1 MKTKMHNGSRLL
13 SLLLAVVL
21 VFTLTVPA
29 LAAEKPQDMN
39 LRIAVMSDLHYL
51 SPDMIADTED
61 FEHAFNSDR
70 KLLKE
75 SSSVLHEMLERVRA
89 DKPDILLVSGD
100 LTKDGEQECHAA
112 LAKQLQQLQQDVPGL
127 KIYVIN
133 GNHDIRNYNAKN
145 FNTAD
150 GKAVPATRTHP
161 EDFKRI
167 YDFVYSDPTVIAT
180 FTPAAGNEAGSLSYV
195 ARPVEGLT
203 VIAMDT
209 CRYSSDNTSNG
220 DDEHETSGAI
230 SADLEKWVIEQ
241 TAAAKARG
249 DLVIG
254 LEHHGLVPHFDVEP
268 TILPMYLVNGYER
281 IAQEYADAGMSAVF
295 TGHMHAVD
303 IAAMTTKAGNTFYD
317 IETGSALTY
326 PCPIR
331 FVDLR
336 RSTVGGETNTY
347 MSVSTKTHIGPINY
361 TDPATGVAYV
371 IDDLTE
377 YAREFG
383 FSTAMLKTVAGD
395 FVKSFF
401 GKYLPNDTWPVTKII
416 ENIDKIIE
424 DVASIPVAEGN
435 NLLDFA
441 NWIYRCNL
449 AGEDDG
455 NYPAWVQSGIDQLK
469 SGALLDQVLDIVAK
483 DAFGRGSVLFTKFQG
498 LFTKYLKSQL
508 NDLLVKIVVSMSVDN
523 NCPDDNDKTILLE
536 GSNAQVRLLPVT
548 GSSAATTQAYV
559 QGDTATVFLTS
570 RQLRAATGAQSGV
583 AVTVDATDPAVGTV
597 VLAGRSI
604 ANACDAGAAALQ
616 VKFRSGT
623 VTLDA
628 RALAALDLHKDV
640 AVSLASGA
648 SLNAAQQ
655 RALGSQAAAATLA
668 NASVLVDGAAASC
681 PAGSVRAAVAV
692 NAANDLTAWSLADD
706 GSISAVGGV
715 YDAGQQTYAFDV
727 VNGVTAIARF
737 PFTDV
742 VAGTW
747 YYGAAAYA
755 YNNGLFAGMTPTTFA
770 PNATMTRAMLV
781 SVLWRL
787 AGAPAPKAPNT
798 FVDVPDGAWYTDAVT
813 WAAENGVVSGIGGSR
828 FDPSGFVTREQT
840 AEILYNYAHSK
851 GYDVSA
857 RADLTAFPDAA
868 SVSGWAEEALS
879 WANAAGLINGTVR
892 DGQTI
897 LDPQGRRKKS
907 RTQPA
912 TAIIGSGRTYKGF
925 LIKSAAPAWAV
936 SAQTTRRQYRS

>member
-75 SSSVLHEMLERVRA
+75 SSSVLREMLERVRA

-150 GKAVPATRTHP
+150 GKAVPATRTEP

-180 FTPAAGNEAGSLSYV
+180 FTPAEGNKAGGLSYV

-254 LEHHGLVPHFDVEP
+254 LEHHGLVPHFDVQP

-281 IAQEYADAGMSAVF
+281 IAQEYADAGMSVVF

-303 IAAMTTKAGNTFYD
+303 IAAMTTAAGNTFYD

-326 PCPIR
+326 PCPVR

-347 MSVSTKTHIGPINY
+347 MSVSTKTHIGPIHY

-383 FSTAMLKTVAGD
+383 FTTAMLKTVAGD

-401 GKYLPNDTWPVTKII
+401 GKYLPNDTWPVTKIVA
-416 ENIDKIIE
+416 NIDQIID
-424 DVASIPVAEGN
+424 DVAAVPIAEGN

-583 AVTVDATDPAVGTV
+583 AVTVDATDPTVGTV

-692 NAANDLTAWSLADD
+692 NAADDLTAWSLADD
-706 GSISAVGGV
+706 GSISAVGGA

-787 AGAPAPKAPNT
+787 AGEPAPKAPNT

-897 LDPQGRRKKS
+897 LDPQGSAS
-907 RTQPA
+907 R
-912 TAIIGSGRTYKGF
+912 
-925 LIKSAAPAWAV
+925 
-936 SAQTTRRQYRS
+936 AQVAMILMNYVEHVVNA

>member
-150 GKAVPATRTHP
+150 GKAVPATRTEP

-167 YDFVYSDPTVIAT
+167 YDFVYSDPTVLAT
-180 FTPAAGNEAGSLSYV
+180 FTPAEGNKAGGLSYV

-254 LEHHGLVPHFDVEP
+254 LEHHGLVPHFDVQP

-281 IAQEYADAGMSAVF
+281 IAQEYADAGMSVVF

-303 IAAMTTKAGNTFYD
+303 IAAMTTPAGNTFYD

-326 PCPIR
+326 PCPVR

-347 MSVSTKTHIGPINY
+347 MSVSTKTHIGPIHY

-383 FSTAMLKTVAGD
+383 FTTDMLKTVAGD
-395 FVKSFF
+395 FIKSFF

-416 ENIDKIIE
+416 ANIDQIID
-424 DVASIPVAEGN
+424 DVAAVPIAEGN

-640 AVSLASGA
+640 AVSLAGGA

-655 RALGSQAAAATLA
+655 RALGTQAAAATLA
-668 NASVLVDGAAASC
+668 RASVTVDGAAASC

-692 NAANDLTAWSLADD
+692 NAVDDLTAWSLADD
-706 GSISAVGGV
+706 GSISAVGGA

-857 RADLTAFPDAA
+857 RADLTAFPDAG

-897 LDPQGRRKKS
+897 LDPQGSAS
-907 RTQPA
+907 R
-912 TAIIGSGRTYKGF
+912 
-925 LIKSAAPAWAV
+925 
-936 SAQTTRRQYRS
+936 AQVAMILMNYVEHVVNA

>member
-150 GKAVPATRTHP
+150 GKAVPATRTEP

-167 YDFVYSDPTVIAT
+167 YDFVYSDPTVLAT
-180 FTPAAGNEAGSLSYV
+180 FTPAEGNKAGGLSYV

-241 TAAAKARG
+241 TTAAKARG

-254 LEHHGLVPHFDVEP
+254 LEHHGLVPHFDVQP

-281 IAQEYADAGMSAVF
+281 IAQEYADAGMSVVF

-326 PCPIR
+326 PCPVR

-347 MSVSTKTHIGPINY
+347 MSVSTKTHIGPIHY

-383 FSTAMLKTVAGD
+383 FTTAMLKTVAGD
-395 FVKSFF
+395 FIKSFF
-401 GKYLPNDTWPVTKII
+401 GKYLPNDTWPVTKIVA
-416 ENIDKIIE
+416 NIDQIID
-424 DVASIPVAEGN
+424 DVAAIPIAEGN

-692 NAANDLTAWSLADD
+692 NAADDLTAWSLADD
-706 GSISAVGGV
+706 GSISAVGGA

-857 RADLTAFPDAA
+857 RADLTAFPDAG

-897 LDPQGRRKKS
+897 LDPQGSAS
-907 RTQPA
+907 R
-912 TAIIGSGRTYKGF
+912 
-925 LIKSAAPAWAV
+925 
-936 SAQTTRRQYRS
+936 AQVAMILMNYVEHVVNA

>member
-75 SSSVLHEMLERVRA
+75 SSSVLREMLERVRA

-150 GKAVPATRTHP
+150 GKAVPATRTEP

-167 YDFVYSDPTVIAT
+167 YDFVYSDPTVLAT
-180 FTPAAGNEAGSLSYV
+180 FTPAEGNKAGGLSYV

-254 LEHHGLVPHFDVEP
+254 LEHHGLVPHFDVQP

-281 IAQEYADAGMSAVF
+281 IAQEYADAGMSVVF

-303 IAAMTTKAGNTFYD
+303 IAAMTTAAGNTFYD

-326 PCPIR
+326 PCPVR

-347 MSVSTKTHIGPINY
+347 MSVSTKTHIGPIHY

-383 FSTAMLKTVAGD
+383 FTTDMLKTVAGD

-416 ENIDKIIE
+416 ANIDQIID
-424 DVASIPVAEGN
+424 DVAAVPIAEGN

-604 ANACDAGAAALQ
+604 ANARDAGAAALQ

-655 RALGSQAAAATLA
+655 RALGSQAATATLA

-692 NAANDLTAWSLADD
+692 NAADDLTAWSLADD
-706 GSISAVGGV
+706 GSISAVGGA

-787 AGAPAPKAPNT
+787 AGEPAPKAPNT

-857 RADLTAFPDAA
+857 RADLTAFPDAG

-897 LDPQGRRKKS
+897 LDPQGSAS
-907 RTQPA
+907 R
-912 TAIIGSGRTYKGF
+912 
-925 LIKSAAPAWAV
+925 
-936 SAQTTRRQYRS
+936 AQVAMILMNYVEHVVNA

>member
-112 LAKQLQQLQQDVPGL
+112 LAKQLQQLQQDIPGL

-145 FNTAD
+145 FNTPD

-383 FSTAMLKTVAGD
+383 FTTAMLKTVAGD

-401 GKYLPNDTWPVTKII
+401 GKYLPNDTWPVTKIVA
-416 ENIDKIIE
+416 NIDQII
-424 DVASIPVAEGN
+424 DDMAAVPIAEGN

-469 SGALLDQVLDIVAK
+469 SGALLDQVLNIVAK

-548 GSSAATTQAYV
+548 GSSVATTQAYV

-655 RALGSQAAAATLA
+655 RALGSQAATATLA

-692 NAANDLTAWSLADD
+692 NAADDLTAWSLADD
-706 GSISAVGGV
+706 GSISAVGGA

-787 AGAPAPKAPNT
+787 AGEPAPKAPNT

-857 RADLTAFPDAA
+857 RADLTAFPDAG

-897 LDPQGRRKKS
+897 LDPQGSAS
-907 RTQPA
+907 R
-912 TAIIGSGRTYKGF
+912 
-925 LIKSAAPAWAV
+925 
-936 SAQTTRRQYRS
+936 AQVAMILMNYVEHVVNA

>member
-1 MKTKMHNGSRLL
+1 MNHSKRIGSRLL
-13 SLLLAVVL
+13 SLLLAVALVL
-21 VFTLTVPA
+21 ALSVPA
-29 LAAEKPQDMN
+29 FAAQDSHSGADTGT
-39 LRIAVMSDLHYL
+39 LKIAVMSDDHYL
-51 SPDMIADTED
+51 SPSMIRDTADYTT
-61 FEHAFNSDR
+61 ALNSDR
-70 KLLKE
+70 KMFAE
-75 SSSVLHEMLERVRA
+75 SDAILRTMLDAVRQ
-89 DKPDILLVSGD
+89 DKPDVLLISGD
-100 LTKDGEQECHAA
+100 LTKDGEQECHKA
-112 LAKQLQQLQQDVPGL
+112 LAKALQQLQRDVPGL
-127 KIYVIN
+127 KVYVIN
-133 GNHDIRNYNAKN
+133 GNHDIRNADALN

-150 GKAVPATRTHP
+150 GKAVPATRTDP

-167 YDFVYSDPTVIAT
+167 YDFIYSDPTVIAT
-180 FTPAAGNEAGSLSYV
+180 YTPPAGKEAGGLSYV
-195 ARPVEGLT
+195 ARPADGYTLV
-203 VIAMDT
+203 VIDT
-209 CRYSSDNTSNG
+209 GRYSSDNTSTGKN
-220 DDEHETSGAI
+220 EHETSGAI
-230 SADLEKWVIEQ
+230 SADLEQWVIEQ

-249 DLVIG
+249 DVVLG
-254 LEHHGLVPHFDVEP
+254 MQHHGLVAHFDVQP
-268 TILPMYLVNGYER
+268 TILPMYLVNDYER
-281 IAQEYADAGMSAVF
+281 LSQEYADAGMSVMF
-295 TGHMHAVD
+295 TGHSHAVD
-303 IAAMTTKAGNTFYD
+303 IASATTVAGNTIYD
-317 IETGSALTY
+317 IETGSGLTY
-326 PCPIR
+326 PSPLR
-331 FVDLR
+331 FVELR
-336 RSTVGGETNTY
+336 RSADATV
-347 MSVSTKTHIGPINY
+347 VSTGVRTHFGPIHY
-361 TDPATGVAYV
+361 TDPLTGTAKT

-377 YAREFG
+377 YGRAHG
-383 FSTAMLKTVAGD
+383 FTTDMLKTVAGS

-401 GKYLPNDTWPVTKII
+401 GKFLPNDTWPVTKII
-416 ENIDKIIE
+416 ANIDQIID
-424 DVASIPVAEGN
+424 DVAAVPIAEGN

-441 NWIYRCNL
+441 NWIYQCNL

-455 NYPAWVQSGIDQLK
+455 NYPAWVQSGVDQLK
-469 SGALLDQVLDIVAK
+469 SGALLDQVLDIVAR
-483 DAFGRGSVLFTKFQG
+483 DTFGCGSVLFTKFQG
-498 LFTKYLKSQL
+498 LFTRYLKSQL

-523 NCPDDNDKTILLE
+523 NCADDNDMTFLIANS
-536 GSNAQVRLLPVT
+536 GDAQIRLLPVS

-559 QGDTATVFLTS
+559 QGSTATVFLTS
-570 RQLRAATGAQSGV
+570 RQLRAATDAQFD
-583 AVTVDATDPAVGTV
+583 ATVTINATDPAADTV
-597 VLAGRSI
+597 ILSGRSI
-604 ANACDAGAAALQ
+604 INARNAGVAALQ

-640 AVSLASGA
+640 AVSLTGA

-655 RALGSQAAAATLA
+655 RALGTQAGSAVLA

-692 NAANDLTAWSLADD
+692 NAADDLTAWSLADD
-706 GSISAVGGV
+706 GSISAVGGA

-787 AGAPAPKAPNT
+787 AGEPAPKAPNT

-857 RADLTAFPDAA
+857 RADLTAFPDAG
-868 SVSGWAEEALS
+868 SVSGWAENALS

-897 LDPQGRRKKS
+897 LDPQGSAS
-907 RTQPA
+907 R
-912 TAIIGSGRTYKGF
+912 
-925 LIKSAAPAWAV
+925 
-936 SAQTTRRQYRS
+936 AQVAMILMNYVEHVVNA

>member
-75 SSSVLHEMLERVRA
+75 SSSVLREMLERVRA

-150 GKAVPATRTHP
+150 GKAVLATRTEP
-161 EDFKRI
+161 EDFKQI

-180 FTPAAGNEAGSLSYV
+180 FTPAEGNKAGGLSYV

-203 VIAMDT
+203 IIAMDT

-254 LEHHGLVPHFDVEP
+254 LEHHGLVPHFDVQP

-347 MSVSTKTHIGPINY
+347 MSVSTKTHIGPIHY

-383 FSTAMLKTVAGD
+383 FTTAMLKTVAGD

-401 GKYLPNDTWPVTKII
+401 GKYLPNDTWPVTKIVA
-416 ENIDKIIE
+416 NIDQIID
-424 DVASIPVAEGN
+424 DVAAVPIAEGN

-469 SGALLDQVLDIVAK
+469 SGALLDQVLNIVAK

-523 NCPDDNDKTILLE
+523 NCADDNDMTFLIANS
-536 GSNAQVRLLPVT
+536 GDAQIRLLPVS

-559 QGDTATVFLTS
+559 QGSTATVFLTS
-570 RQLRAATGAQSGV
+570 RQLRAATDAQFD
-583 AVTVDATDPAVGTV
+583 ATVTINATDPAADTV
-597 VLAGRSI
+597 ILSGRSI
-604 ANACDAGAAALQ
+604 INARNAGVAALQ

-640 AVSLASGA
+640 AVSLTGA

-655 RALGSQAAAATLA
+655 RALGTQAGSAVLA

-692 NAANDLTAWSLADD
+692 NAADDLTAWSLADD
-706 GSISAVGGV
+706 GSISAVGGA

-787 AGAPAPKAPNT
+787 AGEPAPKAPNT

-857 RADLTAFPDAA
+857 RADLTVFPDAG
-868 SVSGWAEEALS
+868 SVSGWAEKALS

-897 LDPQGRRKKS
+897 LDPQGSAS
-907 RTQPA
+907 R
-912 TAIIGSGRTYKGF
+912 
-925 LIKSAAPAWAV
+925 
-936 SAQTTRRQYRS
+936 AQVAMILMNYVEHVVNA

>member
-61 FEHAFNSDR
+61 FEHALNSDR

-112 LAKQLQQLQQDVPGL
+112 LAKQLQQLQQDIPGL

-150 GKAVPATRTHP
+150 GKAVPATRTEP

-167 YDFVYSDPTVIAT
+167 YDFVYSDPTVLAT
-180 FTPAAGNEAGSLSYV
+180 FTPAEGNKAGGLSYV

-254 LEHHGLVPHFDVEP
+254 LEHHGLVPHFDVQP

-281 IAQEYADAGMSAVF
+281 IAQEYADAGMSVVF

-303 IAAMTTKAGNTFYD
+303 IAAMTTAAGNTFYD

-326 PCPIR
+326 PCPVR

-347 MSVSTKTHIGPINY
+347 MSVSTKTHIGPIHY

-383 FSTAMLKTVAGD
+383 FTTDMLKTVAGD
-395 FVKSFF
+395 FIKSFF

-416 ENIDKIIE
+416 ANIDQIID
-424 DVASIPVAEGN
+424 DVAAVPIAEGN

-455 NYPAWVQSGIDQLK
+455 NYPAWVQSGVDQLK

-548 GSSAATTQAYV
+548 GSGTASTQAYV

-655 RALGSQAAAATLA
+655 RALGSQTATATLA
-668 NASVLVDGAAASC
+668 NASILVDGAAASC

-692 NAANDLTAWSLADD
+692 NAADDLTAWSLADD
-706 GSISAVGGV
+706 GSISAVGGA

-787 AGAPAPKAPNT
+787 AGEPAPKAPNT

-857 RADLTAFPDAA
+857 RADLTAFPDAG

-897 LDPQGRRKKS
+897 LDPQGSAS
-907 RTQPA
+907 R
-912 TAIIGSGRTYKGF
+912 
-925 LIKSAAPAWAV
+925 
-936 SAQTTRRQYRS
+936 AQVAMILMNYVEHVVNA

>member
-21 VFTLTVPA
+21 VLTLTVPA

-167 YDFVYSDPTVIAT
+167 YDFVYSDPTVLAT

-281 IAQEYADAGMSAVF
+281 IAQEYADAGMSVVF

-326 PCPIR
+326 PCPVR

-336 RSTVGGETNTY
+336 RTTVGGETNTY
-347 MSVSTKTHIGPINY
+347 MSVSTKTHIGPIHY

-383 FSTAMLKTVAGD
+383 FTTAMLKTVAGD
-395 FVKSFF
+395 FIKSFF
-401 GKYLPNDTWPVTKII
+401 GKYLPNDTWPVTKIVA
-416 ENIDKIIE
+416 NIDQIID
-424 DVASIPVAEGN
+424 DVAAVPIAEGN

-455 NYPAWVQSGIDQLK
+455 NYPAWVQSGMDQLR

-483 DAFGRGSVLFTKFQG
+483 DAFGRSSVLFTKFQG

-692 NAANDLTAWSLADD
+692 NAADDLTAWSLADD
-706 GSISAVGGV
+706 GSISAVGGA

-840 AEILYNYAHSK
+840 AEILYNYAHNK

-897 LDPQGRRKKS
+897 LDPQGSAS
-907 RTQPA
+907 R
-912 TAIIGSGRTYKGF
+912 
-925 LIKSAAPAWAV
+925 
-936 SAQTTRRQYRS
+936 AQVAMILMNYVEHVVNA

>member
-150 GKAVPATRTHP
+150 GKAVPATRTEP

-167 YDFVYSDPTVIAT
+167 YDFVYSDPTVLAT
-180 FTPAAGNEAGSLSYV
+180 FTPAEGNKAGGLSYV

-254 LEHHGLVPHFDVEP
+254 LEHHGLVPHFDVQP

-281 IAQEYADAGMSAVF
+281 IAQEYADAGMSVVF

-303 IAAMTTKAGNTFYD
+303 IAAMTTKAGNTLYD

-326 PCPIR
+326 PCPVR

-347 MSVSTKTHIGPINY
+347 MSVSTKTHIGPIHY

-383 FSTAMLKTVAGD
+383 FTTAMLKTVAGD

-401 GKYLPNDTWPVTKII
+401 GKYLPNDTWPVTKIVA
-416 ENIDKIIE
+416 NIDQIID
-424 DVASIPVAEGN
+424 DVAAVPIAEGN

-548 GSSAATTQAYV
+548 GSNAATTQAYV

-597 VLAGRSI
+597 ILAGRSI

-692 NAANDLTAWSLADD
+692 NAADDLTAWSLADD
-706 GSISAVGGV
+706 GSISAVSGA

-840 AEILYNYAHSK
+840 AEILYNYAHNK

-897 LDPQGRRKKS
+897 LDPQGSAS
-907 RTQPA
+907 R
-912 TAIIGSGRTYKGF
+912 
-925 LIKSAAPAWAV
+925 
-936 SAQTTRRQYRS
+936 AQVAMILMNYVEHVVNA

>member
-150 GKAVPATRTHP
+150 GKAVPATRTEP

-167 YDFVYSDPTVIAT
+167 YDFVYSDPTVLAT
-180 FTPAAGNEAGSLSYV
+180 FTPAEGNKAGGLSYV
-195 ARPVEGLT
+195 TRPVEGLT

-209 CRYSSDNTSNG
+209 CRYSADNTSNG

-254 LEHHGLVPHFDVEP
+254 LEHHGLVPHFDVQP

-281 IAQEYADAGMSAVF
+281 IAQEYADAGMSVVF

-326 PCPIR
+326 PCPVR

-347 MSVSTKTHIGPINY
+347 MSVSTKTHIGPIHY

-383 FSTAMLKTVAGD
+383 FTTAMLKTVAGD

-416 ENIDKIIE
+416 ANIDQIID
-424 DVASIPVAEGN
+424 DVAAVPIAEGN

-692 NAANDLTAWSLADD
+692 NAADDLTAWSLADD
-706 GSISAVGGV
+706 GSISAVGGA

-857 RADLTAFPDAA
+857 RADLTAFPDAG

-897 LDPQGRRKKS
+897 LDPQGSAS
-907 RTQPA
+907 R
-912 TAIIGSGRTYKGF
+912 
-925 LIKSAAPAWAV
+925 
-936 SAQTTRRQYRS
+936 AQVAMILMNYVEHVVNA

>member
-145 FNTAD
+145 FNTPD

-203 VIAMDT
+203 IIAMDT
-209 CRYSSDNTSNG
+209 CRYSKENTSNG
-220 DDEHETSGAI
+220 TDEHETSGAI

-326 PCPIR
+326 PCPVR

-347 MSVSTKTHIGPINY
+347 MSVSTKTHIGPIHY

-383 FSTAMLKTVAGD
+383 FTTAMLKTVAGD
-395 FVKSFF
+395 FIKSFF

-416 ENIDKIIE
+416 ANIDQIID
-424 DVASIPVAEGN
+424 DVAAVPIAEGN

-692 NAANDLTAWSLADD
+692 NAADDLTAWSLADD
-706 GSISAVGGV
+706 GSISAVGGA

-897 LDPQGRRKKS
+897 LDPQGSAS
-907 RTQPA
+907 R
-912 TAIIGSGRTYKGF
+912 
-925 LIKSAAPAWAV
+925 
-936 SAQTTRRQYRS
+936 AQVAMILMNYVEHVVNA

>member
-1 MKTKMHNGSRLL
+1 MNHSKRIGSRLL
-13 SLLLAVVL
+13 SLLLAVALVL
-21 VFTLTVPA
+21 ALSVPA
-29 LAAEKPQDMN
+29 FAAQDSHSGADTGT
-39 LRIAVMSDLHYL
+39 LKIAVMSDDHYL
-51 SPDMIADTED
+51 SPSMIRDTADYTT
-61 FEHAFNSDR
+61 ALNSDR
-70 KLLKE
+70 KMFAE
-75 SSSVLHEMLERVRA
+75 SDAILRTMLDAVRQ
-89 DKPDILLVSGD
+89 DKPDVLLISGD
-100 LTKDGEQECHAA
+100 LTKDGEQECHKA
-112 LAKQLQQLQQDVPGL
+112 LAKALQQLQRDVPGL
-127 KIYVIN
+127 KVYVIN
-133 GNHDIRNYNAKN
+133 GNHDIRNADALN

-150 GKAVPATRTHP
+150 GKAVPATRTDP

-167 YDFVYSDPTVIAT
+167 YDFIYSDPTVIAT
-180 FTPAAGNEAGSLSYV
+180 YTPPAGKEAGGLSYV
-195 ARPVEGLT
+195 ARPADGYTLV
-203 VIAMDT
+203 VIDT
-209 CRYSSDNTSNG
+209 GRYSSDNTSTGKN
-220 DDEHETSGAI
+220 EHETSGAI
-230 SADLEKWVIEQ
+230 SADLEQWVIAQ
-241 TAAAKARG
+241 IKAAKARG
-249 DLVIG
+249 DVVLG
-254 LEHHGLVPHFDVEP
+254 MQHHGLIAHFDVQP
-268 TILPMYLVNGYER
+268 TILPMYLVNNYDR
-281 IAQEYADAGMSAVF
+281 LAQEYADAGMSVMF
-295 TGHMHAVD
+295 TGHSHAVD
-303 IAAMTTKAGNTFYD
+303 IASATTAAGNTIYD
-317 IETGSALTY
+317 IETGSGLTY
-326 PCPIR
+326 PSPLR
-331 FVDLR
+331 FVELR
-336 RSTVGGETNTY
+336 RSADATV
-347 MSVSTKTHIGPINY
+347 VSTGVRTHFGSIHY
-361 TDPATGVAYV
+361 TDPLTGTAKT

-377 YAREFG
+377 YGRAHG
-383 FSTAMLKTVAGD
+383 FSTDMLKTVAGS
-395 FVKSFF
+395 FIKSFF
-401 GKYLPNDTWPVTKII
+401 GKFLPNDTWPVTKII
-416 ENIDKIIE
+416 ANIDQIID
-424 DVASIPVAEGN
+424 DVAAIPIAEGN

-441 NWIYRCNL
+441 NWIYQCNL

-455 NYPAWVQSGIDQLK
+455 NYPAWVQSGVDQLK
-469 SGALLDQVLDIVAK
+469 SGALLDQVLDIVAR
-483 DAFGRGSVLFTKFQG
+483 DTFGCGSVLFTKFQG
-498 LFTKYLKSQL
+498 LFTRYLKSQL

-523 NCPDDNDKTILLE
+523 NCADDNDMTFLIANS
-536 GSNAQVRLLPVT
+536 GDAQIRLLPVS

-559 QGDTATVFLTS
+559 QGSTATVFLTS
-570 RQLRAATGAQSGV
+570 RQLRAATDAQFD
-583 AVTVDATDPAVGTV
+583 ATVTINATDPAADTV
-597 VLAGRSI
+597 ILSGRSI
-604 ANACDAGAAALQ
+604 INARNASVAALQ

-640 AVSLASGA
+640 AVSLTGA

-655 RALGSQAAAATLA
+655 RALGTQAAAATLA

-692 NAANDLTAWSLADD
+692 NAADDLTAWSLADD
-706 GSISAVGGV
+706 GSISAVGGA

-857 RADLTAFPDAA
+857 RADLTAFPDAG
-868 SVSGWAEEALS
+868 SVSGWAEKALS

-897 LDPQGRRKKS
+897 LDPQGSAS
-907 RTQPA
+907 R
-912 TAIIGSGRTYKGF
+912 
-925 LIKSAAPAWAV
+925 
-936 SAQTTRRQYRS
+936 AQVAMILMNYVEHVVNA

>member
-1 MKTKMHNGSRLL
+1 MKTRMHNGSRLL

-21 VFTLTVPA
+21 VFTLTVPT
-29 LAAEKPQDMN
+29 LAADKPQDMN

-51 SPDMIADTED
+51 SPDMISDTAD
-61 FEHAFNSDR
+61 FEHALNSDR

-75 SSSVLHEMLERVRA
+75 GSAVLHEMFDRVRA

-100 LTKDGEQECHAA
+100 LTKDGEQECHKA
-112 LAKQLQQLQQDVPGL
+112 LAKQLQQLQQDIPGL

-145 FNTAD
+145 FNTPD

-203 VIAMDT
+203 IVAMDT
-209 CRYSSDNTSNG
+209 CRYSKENTSNG
-220 DDEHETSGAI
+220 TDEHETSGAI

-383 FSTAMLKTVAGD
+383 FSTDMLKTVAGD

-424 DVASIPVAEGN
+424 DVAAIPVAEGN

-455 NYPAWVQSGIDQLK
+455 NYPAWVQSGMDQLR

-483 DAFGRGSVLFTKFQG
+483 DAFGRSSVLFTKFQG
-498 LFTKYLKSQL
+498 LFTKYLKGQL

-548 GSSAATTQAYV
+548 GSSATSTQAYV
-559 QGDTATVFLTS
+559 QDGTSTVFLTS
-570 RQLRAATGAQSGV
+570 RQLRAATNAQSG
-583 AVTVDATDPAVGTV
+583 ATVTVDATDPAASTV
-597 VLAGRSI
+597 VLASHSI
-604 ANACDAGAAALQ
+604 ANAREAGVAALQ
-616 VKFRSGT
+616 VKFKSGT
-623 VTLDA
+623 VALNA
-628 RALAALDLHKDV
+628 SALAALDLHKDV
-640 AVSLASGA
+640 VVSLANGA
-648 SLNAAQQ
+648 SLNAAQR
-655 RALGSQAAAATLA
+655 RALGKQADSAVLAT
-668 NASVLVDGAAASC
+668 ASVTVDGAAVKY
-681 PAGSVRAAVAV
+681 PAGGVRATVSARALE
-692 NAANDLTAWSLADD
+692 NMTAWNLADD
-706 GSISAVGGV
+706 GSISAVGGA
-715 YDAGQQTYAFDV
+715 YNAEQQTYSFNV
-727 VNGVTAIARF
+727 LNGVTAMASF
-737 PFTDV
+737 PFADV
-742 VAGTW
+742 PAGAW

-755 YNNGLFAGMTPTTFA
+755 YNNGLFAGETATTFA
-770 PNATMTRAMLV
+770 PNQTMNRAMLV
-781 SVLWRL
+781 TVLWSL
-787 AGAPAPKAPNT
+787 AGKPAPKGVNT
-798 FVDVPDGAWYTDAVT
+798 FSDVPNGEWYTNAVT
-813 WAAENGVVSGIGGSR
+813 WAAENSVVTGVGSGR
-828 FDPSGFVTREQT
+828 FDPNGAVTREQ
-840 AEILYNYAHSK
+840 AAVILYKYAQSK

-857 RADLTAFPDAA
+857 RADLTAFPDAG
-868 SVSGWAEEALS
+868 SVSDWAQDALA
-879 WANAAGLINGTVR
+879 WANATGLIQGTVY
-892 DGQTI
+892 GSKTI
-897 LDPQGRRKKS
+897 LDPQGSAS
-907 RTQPA
+907 RAQVA
-912 TAIIGSGRTYKGF
+912 AI
-925 LIKSAAPAWAV
+925 L
-936 SAQTTRRQYRS
+936 RSYVEHVVNA

>member
-1 MKTKMHNGSRLL
+1 MKTRMHNGSRLL

-112 LAKQLQQLQQDVPGL
+112 LAKQLQQLQQDIPGL

-150 GKAVPATRTHP
+150 GKAVPATRTEP

-167 YDFVYSDPTVIAT
+167 YDFVYSDPTVLAT
-180 FTPAAGNEAGSLSYV
+180 FTPAEGNKAGGLSYV

-254 LEHHGLVPHFDVEP
+254 LEHHGLVPHFDVQP

-281 IAQEYADAGMSAVF
+281 IAQEYADAGMSVVF

-326 PCPIR
+326 PCPVR

-347 MSVSTKTHIGPINY
+347 MSVSTKTHIGPIHY

-383 FSTAMLKTVAGD
+383 FTTAMLKTVAGD

-401 GKYLPNDTWPVTKII
+401 GKYLPNDTWPVTKIVA
-416 ENIDKIIE
+416 NIDQIID
-424 DVASIPVAEGN
+424 DVAAVPIAEGN

-628 RALAALDLHKDV
+628 RALAALDLHRDV

-692 NAANDLTAWSLADD
+692 NAADDLTAWSLADD
-706 GSISAVGGV
+706 GSISAVSGA

-897 LDPQGRRKKS
+897 LDPQGSAS
-907 RTQPA
+907 R
-912 TAIIGSGRTYKGF
+912 
-925 LIKSAAPAWAV
+925 
-936 SAQTTRRQYRS
+936 AQVAMILMNYVEHVVNA

>member
-39 LRIAVMSDLHYL
+39 MRIAVMSDLHYL

-75 SSSVLHEMLERVRA
+75 SSSVLREMLERVRA

-150 GKAVPATRTHP
+150 GKAVPATRTEP
-161 EDFKRI
+161 EDFKQI

-180 FTPAAGNEAGSLSYV
+180 FTPAEGNKAGGLSYV

-254 LEHHGLVPHFDVEP
+254 LEHHGLVPHFDVQP

-281 IAQEYADAGMSAVF
+281 IAQEYADAGMSVVF

-303 IAAMTTKAGNTFYD
+303 IAAMTTAAGNTFYD

-326 PCPIR
+326 PCPVR

-336 RSTVGGETNTY
+336 RTTVGGETNTY

-383 FSTAMLKTVAGD
+383 FTTAMLKTVAGD

-401 GKYLPNDTWPVTKII
+401 GKYLPNDTWPVTKIVA
-416 ENIDKIIE
+416 NIDQIID
-424 DVASIPVAEGN
+424 DVAAVPIAEGN

-583 AVTVDATDPAVGTV
+583 AVTVDATDPTVGTV

-655 RALGSQAAAATLA
+655 RALGSQAATATLA

-692 NAANDLTAWSLADD
+692 NAADDLTAWSLADD
-706 GSISAVGGV
+706 GSISAVGGA

-787 AGAPAPKAPNT
+787 AGEPAPKAPNT

-857 RADLTAFPDAA
+857 RADLTTFPDAA

-897 LDPQGRRKKS
+897 LDPQGSAS
-907 RTQPA
+907 R
-912 TAIIGSGRTYKGF
+912 
-925 LIKSAAPAWAV
+925 
-936 SAQTTRRQYRS
+936 AQVAMILMNYVEHVVNA

>member
-75 SSSVLHEMLERVRA
+75 SSSVLREMLERVRA

-150 GKAVPATRTHP
+150 GKAVPATRTEP

-180 FTPAAGNEAGSLSYV
+180 FTPAEGNKAGGLSYV

-209 CRYSSDNTSNG
+209 CRYSSDNTSIG

-254 LEHHGLVPHFDVEP
+254 LEHHGLVPHFDVQP

-281 IAQEYADAGMSAVF
+281 IAQEYADAGMSVVF

-303 IAAMTTKAGNTFYD
+303 IAAMTTASGNTFYD

-326 PCPIR
+326 PCPVR

-347 MSVSTKTHIGPINY
+347 MSVSTKTHIGPIHY

-383 FSTAMLKTVAGD
+383 FTTAMLKTVAGD

-401 GKYLPNDTWPVTKII
+401 GKYLPNDTWPVTKIVA
-416 ENIDKIIE
+416 NIDQIID
-424 DVASIPVAEGN
+424 DVAAIPIAEGN

-455 NYPAWVQSGIDQLK
+455 NYPAWVQSGVDQLK

-655 RALGSQAAAATLA
+655 RALGSQAATATLA

-692 NAANDLTAWSLADD
+692 NAADDLTAWSLADD
-706 GSISAVGGV
+706 GSISAVGGA

-787 AGAPAPKAPNT
+787 AGEPAPKAPNT

-897 LDPQGRRKKS
+897 LDPQGSAS
-907 RTQPA
+907 R
-912 TAIIGSGRTYKGF
+912 
-925 LIKSAAPAWAV
+925 
-936 SAQTTRRQYRS
+936 AQVAMILMNYVEHVVNA

>member
-150 GKAVPATRTHP
+150 GKAVPATRTEP

-167 YDFVYSDPTVIAT
+167 YDFVYSDPTVLAT
-180 FTPAAGNEAGSLSYV
+180 FTPAEGNKAGGLSYV

-254 LEHHGLVPHFDVEP
+254 LEHHGLVPHFDVQP

-281 IAQEYADAGMSAVF
+281 IAQEYADAGMSVVF

-326 PCPIR
+326 PCPVR

-347 MSVSTKTHIGPINY
+347 MSVSTKTHIGPIHY

-383 FSTAMLKTVAGD
+383 FTTAMLKTVAGD

-401 GKYLPNDTWPVTKII
+401 GKYLPNDTWPVTKIVA
-416 ENIDKIIE
+416 NIDQIID
-424 DVASIPVAEGN
+424 DVAAVPIAEGN

-548 GSSAATTQAYV
+548 GSNAATTQAYV

-570 RQLRAATGAQSGV
+570 RQLRAETGAKSGV

-692 NAANDLTAWSLADD
+692 NAADDLTAWSLADD
-706 GSISAVGGV
+706 GSISAVSGA

-897 LDPQGRRKKS
+897 LDPQGSAS
-907 RTQPA
+907 R
-912 TAIIGSGRTYKGF
+912 
-925 LIKSAAPAWAV
+925 
-936 SAQTTRRQYRS
+936 AQVAMILMNYVEHVVNA

>member
-1 MKTKMHNGSRLL
+1 MKTRMHNGSRLL

-29 LAAEKPQDMN
+29 LAADKPQDMN

-51 SPDMIADTED
+51 SPDMIADTAD
-61 FEHAFNSDR
+61 FEHALNSDR

-75 SSSVLHEMLERVRA
+75 SSAILYEKFEQVRA

-112 LAKQLQQLQQDVPGL
+112 LAKQLQQLQQDIPGL

-145 FNTAD
+145 FNTPD

-180 FTPAAGNEAGSLSYV
+180 FTPAAGNEAGGLSYV

-203 VIAMDT
+203 IIAMDT
-209 CRYSSDNTSNG
+209 CRYSKENTSNG
-220 DDEHETSGAI
+220 TDEHETSGAI

-281 IAQEYADAGMSAVF
+281 IAQEYADAGMSVVF

-326 PCPIR
+326 PCPVR

-336 RSTVGGETNTY
+336 RSTVGGETSTY
-347 MSVSTKTHIGPINY
+347 MSVSTKTHTGPIHY
-361 TDPATGVAYV
+361 TDPATGTAHV

-383 FSTAMLKTVAGD
+383 FSTDMLKTVAGD

-401 GKYLPNDTWPVTKII
+401 GKYLPNDTWPVTKIVA
-416 ENIDKIIE
+416 NIDQIID
-424 DVASIPVAEGN
+424 DVAAVPIADGKD
-435 NLLDFA
+435 LLDFA
-441 NWIYRCNL
+441 NWIYQCNL

-455 NYPAWVQSGIDQLK
+455 NYPAWVQSGVDQLK
-469 SGALLDQVLDIVAK
+469 SGALLDQVLNIVAR

-498 LFTKYLKSQL
+498 LFTRYLKSQL

-640 AVSLASGA
+640 AVSLAGGA

-692 NAANDLTAWSLADD
+692 NAADDLTAWSLADD
-706 GSISAVGGV
+706 GSISAVSGA

-742 VAGTW
+742 AAGTW

-840 AEILYNYAHSK
+840 AEILYNYAHNK

-897 LDPQGRRKKS
+897 LDPQGSAS
-907 RTQPA
+907 R
-912 TAIIGSGRTYKGF
+912 
-925 LIKSAAPAWAV
+925 
-936 SAQTTRRQYRS
+936 AQVAMILMNYVEHVVNA

>member
-112 LAKQLQQLQQDVPGL
+112 LAKQLQQLQQDIPGL

-145 FNTAD
+145 FNTPD

-383 FSTAMLKTVAGD
+383 FTTDMLKTVAGD

-416 ENIDKIIE
+416 ANIDQIID
-424 DVASIPVAEGN
+424 DVAAVPIAEGN

-692 NAANDLTAWSLADD
+692 NAADDLTAWSLADD
-706 GSISAVGGV
+706 GSISAVGGA

-787 AGAPAPKAPNT
+787 AGEPAPKAPNT

-897 LDPQGRRKKS
+897 LDPQGSAS
-907 RTQPA
+907 R
-912 TAIIGSGRTYKGF
+912 
-925 LIKSAAPAWAV
+925 
-936 SAQTTRRQYRS
+936 AQVAMILMNYVEHVVNA

>member
-145 FNTAD
+145 FNTPD

-281 IAQEYADAGMSAVF
+281 IAQEYADAGMSVVF

-326 PCPIR
+326 PCPVR

-336 RSTVGGETNTY
+336 RTTVGGETNTY
-347 MSVSTKTHIGPINY
+347 MSVSTKTHIGPIHY

-383 FSTAMLKTVAGD
+383 FTTAMLKTVAGD
-395 FVKSFF
+395 FIKSFF
-401 GKYLPNDTWPVTKII
+401 GKYLPNDTWPVTKIVA
-416 ENIDKIIE
+416 NIDQIID
-424 DVASIPVAEGN
+424 DVAAVPIAEGN

-455 NYPAWVQSGIDQLK
+455 NYPAWVQSGMDQLR

-483 DAFGRGSVLFTKFQG
+483 DAFGRSSVLFTKFQG

-640 AVSLASGA
+640 AVSLTGA

-655 RALGSQAAAATLA
+655 RALGTQAGSAVLA

-692 NAANDLTAWSLADD
+692 NAADDLTAWSLADD
-706 GSISAVGGV
+706 GSISAVGGA

-897 LDPQGRRKKS
+897 LDPQGSAS
-907 RTQPA
+907 R
-912 TAIIGSGRTYKGF
+912 
-925 LIKSAAPAWAV
+925 
-936 SAQTTRRQYRS
+936 AQVAMILMNYVEHVVNA

>member
-21 VFTLTVPA
+21 VFTLTVPV

-75 SSSVLHEMLERVRA
+75 SSSVLREMLERVRA

-150 GKAVPATRTHP
+150 GKAVPATRTEP

-180 FTPAAGNEAGSLSYV
+180 FTPAEGNKAGGLSYV

-209 CRYSSDNTSNG
+209 CRYSSDNTSIG

-254 LEHHGLVPHFDVEP
+254 LEHHGLVPHFDVQP

-281 IAQEYADAGMSAVF
+281 IAQEYADAGMSVVF

-326 PCPIR
+326 PCPVR

-347 MSVSTKTHIGPINY
+347 MSVSTKTHIGPIHY

-383 FSTAMLKTVAGD
+383 FTTAMLKTVAGD

-401 GKYLPNDTWPVTKII
+401 GKYLPNDTWPVTKIVA
-416 ENIDKIIE
+416 NIDQIID
-424 DVASIPVAEGN
+424 DVAAIPIAEGN

-559 QGDTATVFLTS
+559 QGDTATVSLTS

-597 VLAGRSI
+597 ILAGRSI

-655 RALGSQAAAATLA
+655 RALGSQAATATLA

-692 NAANDLTAWSLADD
+692 NAADDLTAWSLADD
-706 GSISAVGGV
+706 GSISAVGGA

-787 AGAPAPKAPNT
+787 AGEPAPKAPNT

-897 LDPQGRRKKS
+897 LDPQGSAS
-907 RTQPA
+907 R
-912 TAIIGSGRTYKGF
+912 
-925 LIKSAAPAWAV
+925 
-936 SAQTTRRQYRS
+936 AQVAMILMNYVEHVVNA

>member
-112 LAKQLQQLQQDVPGL
+112 LAKQLKQLQQDVPGL

-150 GKAVPATRTHP
+150 GKAVPATRTEP
-161 EDFKRI
+161 EDFKQI

-180 FTPAAGNEAGSLSYV
+180 FTPAEGNKAGGLSYV

-254 LEHHGLVPHFDVEP
+254 LEHHGLVPHFDVQP

-281 IAQEYADAGMSAVF
+281 IAQEYADAGMSVVF

-326 PCPIR
+326 PCPVR

-347 MSVSTKTHIGPINY
+347 MSVSTKTHIGPIHY

-383 FSTAMLKTVAGD
+383 FTTAMLKTVAGD

-401 GKYLPNDTWPVTKII
+401 GKYLPNDTWPVTKIVA
-416 ENIDKIIE
+416 NIDQIID
-424 DVASIPVAEGN
+424 DVAAVPIAEGN

-508 NDLLVKIVVSMSVDN
+508 NDLFVKIVVSMSVDN

-692 NAANDLTAWSLADD
+692 NAADDLTAWSLADD
-706 GSISAVGGV
+706 GSISAVGGA

-787 AGAPAPKAPNT
+787 AGEPAPKAPNT

-857 RADLTAFPDAA
+857 RADLTAFPDAG

-897 LDPQGRRKKS
+897 LDPQGSAS
-907 RTQPA
+907 R
-912 TAIIGSGRTYKGF
+912 
-925 LIKSAAPAWAV
+925 
-936 SAQTTRRQYRS
+936 AQVAMILMNYVEHVVNA

>member
-75 SSSVLHEMLERVRA
+75 SSSVLREMLERVRA

-150 GKAVPATRTHP
+150 GKAVPATRTEP
-161 EDFKRI
+161 EDFKQI

-180 FTPAAGNEAGSLSYV
+180 FTPAEGNKAGGLSYV

-254 LEHHGLVPHFDVEP
+254 LEHHGLVPHFDVQP

-281 IAQEYADAGMSAVF
+281 IAQEYADAGMSVVF

-303 IAAMTTKAGNTFYD
+303 IAAMTTAAGNTFYD

-326 PCPIR
+326 PCPVR

-383 FSTAMLKTVAGD
+383 FTTAMLKTVAGD

-401 GKYLPNDTWPVTKII
+401 GKYLPNDTWPVTKIVA
-416 ENIDKIIE
+416 NIDQIID
-424 DVASIPVAEGN
+424 DVAAVPIAEGN

-655 RALGSQAAAATLA
+655 RALGSQAATATLA

-692 NAANDLTAWSLADD
+692 NAADDLTAWSLADD
-706 GSISAVGGV
+706 GNISAVGGA

-787 AGAPAPKAPNT
+787 AGEPAPKAPNT

-897 LDPQGRRKKS
+897 LDPQGSAS
-907 RTQPA
+907 R
-912 TAIIGSGRTYKGF
+912 
-925 LIKSAAPAWAV
+925 
-936 SAQTTRRQYRS
+936 AQVAMILMNYVEHVVNA

>member
-112 LAKQLQQLQQDVPGL
+112 LAKQLQQLQQDIPGL

-150 GKAVPATRTHP
+150 GKAVPATRTEP
-161 EDFKRI
+161 EDFKQI

-180 FTPAAGNEAGSLSYV
+180 FTPAEGNKAGGLSYV

-209 CRYSSDNTSNG
+209 CRYSADNTSNG

-241 TAAAKARG
+241 TTAAKARG

-254 LEHHGLVPHFDVEP
+254 LEHHGLVPHFDVQP

-281 IAQEYADAGMSAVF
+281 IAQEYADAGMSVVF

-326 PCPIR
+326 PCPVR

-347 MSVSTKTHIGPINY
+347 MSVSTKTHIGPIHY

-383 FSTAMLKTVAGD
+383 FTTAMLKTVAGD

-416 ENIDKIIE
+416 ANIDQIID
-424 DVASIPVAEGN
+424 DVAAIPIAEGN

-604 ANACDAGAAALQ
+604 AHACDAGAAALQ

-692 NAANDLTAWSLADD
+692 NAADDLTAWSLADD
-706 GSISAVGGV
+706 GSISAVGGA

-857 RADLTAFPDAA
+857 RADLTAFPDAG

-897 LDPQGRRKKS
+897 LDPQGSAS
-907 RTQPA
+907 R
-912 TAIIGSGRTYKGF
+912 
-925 LIKSAAPAWAV
+925 
-936 SAQTTRRQYRS
+936 AQVAMILMNYVEHVVNA

>member
-112 LAKQLQQLQQDVPGL
+112 LAKQLQQLQQDIPGL

-150 GKAVPATRTHP
+150 GKAVRATRTEP
-161 EDFKRI
+161 EDFKQI

-180 FTPAAGNEAGSLSYV
+180 FTPAEGNKAGGLSYV

-254 LEHHGLVPHFDVEP
+254 LEHHGLVPHFDVQP

-281 IAQEYADAGMSAVF
+281 IAQEYADAGMSVVF

-303 IAAMTTKAGNTFYD
+303 IAAMTTAAGNTFYD

-347 MSVSTKTHIGPINY
+347 MSVSTKTHIGPIHY

-383 FSTAMLKTVAGD
+383 FTTDMLKTVAGD
-395 FVKSFF
+395 FIKSFF

-416 ENIDKIIE
+416 ANIDQIID
-424 DVASIPVAEGN
+424 DVAAVPIAEGN

-583 AVTVDATDPAVGTV
+583 AVTVDATDPAVGTA

-640 AVSLASGA
+640 AVSLAGGA

-692 NAANDLTAWSLADD
+692 NAADDLTAWSLADD
-706 GSISAVGGV
+706 GSISAVGGA

-787 AGAPAPKAPNT
+787 AGEPAPKAPNT

-857 RADLTAFPDAA
+857 RADLTAFPDAG

-897 LDPQGRRKKS
+897 LDPQGSAS
-907 RTQPA
+907 R
-912 TAIIGSGRTYKGF
+912 
-925 LIKSAAPAWAV
+925 
-936 SAQTTRRQYRS
+936 AQVAMILMNYVEHVVNA

>member
-75 SSSVLHEMLERVRA
+75 SSSVLREMLERVRA

-145 FNTAD
+145 FNTPD
-150 GKAVPATRTHP
+150 GKAVPATRTEP
-161 EDFKRI
+161 EDFKQI

-180 FTPAAGNEAGSLSYV
+180 FTPAEGNKAGGLSYV

-254 LEHHGLVPHFDVEP
+254 LEHHGLVPHFDVQP

-281 IAQEYADAGMSAVF
+281 IAQEYADAGMSVVF

-326 PCPIR
+326 PCPVR

-347 MSVSTKTHIGPINY
+347 MSVSTKTHIGPIHY

-383 FSTAMLKTVAGD
+383 FTTAMLKTVAGD
-395 FVKSFF
+395 FIKSFF

-416 ENIDKIIE
+416 ANIDQIID
-424 DVASIPVAEGN
+424 DVAAVPIAEGN

-597 VLAGRSI
+597 VLASRSI

-640 AVSLASGA
+640 AVSLTSGA

-692 NAANDLTAWSLADD
+692 NAADDLTAWSLADD
-706 GSISAVGGV
+706 GSISAVGGA

-742 VAGTW
+742 AAGTW

-857 RADLTAFPDAA
+857 RADLTAFPDAG

-897 LDPQGRRKKS
+897 LDPQGSAS
-907 RTQPA
+907 R
-912 TAIIGSGRTYKGF
+912 
-925 LIKSAAPAWAV
+925 
-936 SAQTTRRQYRS
+936 AQVAMILMNYVEHVVNA

>member
-150 GKAVPATRTHP
+150 GKAVPATRTEP

-167 YDFVYSDPTVIAT
+167 YDFVYSDPTVLAT
-180 FTPAAGNEAGSLSYV
+180 FTPAEGNKAGGLSYV

-254 LEHHGLVPHFDVEP
+254 LEHHGLVPHFDVQP

-281 IAQEYADAGMSAVF
+281 IAQEYADAGMSVVF

-326 PCPIR
+326 PCPVR

-347 MSVSTKTHIGPINY
+347 MSVSTKTHIGPIHY

-383 FSTAMLKTVAGD
+383 FTTAMLKTVAGD

-401 GKYLPNDTWPVTKII
+401 GKYLPNDTWPVTKIVA
-416 ENIDKIIE
+416 NIDQIID
-424 DVASIPVAEGN
+424 DVAAVPIAEGN

-628 RALAALDLHKDV
+628 RALAALDLHRDV

-692 NAANDLTAWSLADD
+692 NAADDLTAWSLADD
-706 GSISAVGGV
+706 GSISAVSGA

-897 LDPQGRRKKS
+897 LDPQGSAS
-907 RTQPA
+907 R
-912 TAIIGSGRTYKGF
+912 
-925 LIKSAAPAWAV
+925 
-936 SAQTTRRQYRS
+936 AQVAMILMNYVEHVVNA

>member
-150 GKAVPATRTHP
+150 GKAVPATRTEP

-167 YDFVYSDPTVIAT
+167 YDFVYSDPTVLAT
-180 FTPAAGNEAGSLSYV
+180 FTPAEGNKAGGLSYV

-254 LEHHGLVPHFDVEP
+254 LEHHGLVPHFDVQP
-268 TILPMYLVNGYER
+268 TILPMYLVNGYEC
-281 IAQEYADAGMSAVF
+281 IAQEYADAGMSVVF

-326 PCPIR
+326 PCPVR

-336 RSTVGGETNTY
+336 RSTVGSETNTY
-347 MSVSTKTHIGPINY
+347 MSVSTKTHIGPIHY

-383 FSTAMLKTVAGD
+383 FTTAMLKTVAGD

-401 GKYLPNDTWPVTKII
+401 GKYLPNDTWPVTKIVA
-416 ENIDKIIE
+416 NIDQIID
-424 DVASIPVAEGN
+424 DVAAVPIAEGN

-548 GSSAATTQAYV
+548 GSNAATTQAYV

-655 RALGSQAAAATLA
+655 RALGSQAAAATLT

-692 NAANDLTAWSLADD
+692 NAADDLTAWSLADD
-706 GSISAVGGV
+706 GSISAVGGA

-857 RADLTAFPDAA
+857 RADLTAFPDAG

-897 LDPQGRRKKS
+897 LDPQGSAS
-907 RTQPA
+907 R
-912 TAIIGSGRTYKGF
+912 
-925 LIKSAAPAWAV
+925 
-936 SAQTTRRQYRS
+936 AQVAMILMNYVEHVVNA

>member
-145 FNTAD
+145 FNTPD

-203 VIAMDT
+203 IVAMDT
-209 CRYSSDNTSNG
+209 CRYSKENTSNG
-220 DDEHETSGAI
+220 TDEHETSGAI

-483 DAFGRGSVLFTKFQG
+483 DAFGRGSVLLTKFQG

-655 RALGSQAAAATLA
+655 RALGSQAATATLA

-692 NAANDLTAWSLADD
+692 NAADDLTAWSLADD
-706 GSISAVGGV
+706 GSISAVSGA

-857 RADLTAFPDAA
+857 RADLTAFPDAG

-897 LDPQGRRKKS
+897 LDPQGSAS
-907 RTQPA
+907 R
-912 TAIIGSGRTYKGF
+912 
-925 LIKSAAPAWAV
+925 
-936 SAQTTRRQYRS
+936 AQVAMILMNYVEHVVNA

>member
-1 MKTKMHNGSRLL
+1 MKIRMHNGSRLL

-29 LAAEKPQDMN
+29 LAADKPQDMN

-51 SPDMIADTED
+51 SPDMIADTAD
-61 FEHAFNSDR
+61 FEHALNSDR

-75 SSSVLHEMLERVRA
+75 SSAILYEKFEQVRA

-112 LAKQLQQLQQDVPGL
+112 LAKQLQQLQQDIPGL

-145 FNTAD
+145 FNTPD

-180 FTPAAGNEAGSLSYV
+180 FTPAAGNEAGGLSYV

-203 VIAMDT
+203 IIAMDT
-209 CRYSSDNTSNG
+209 CRYSKENTSNG
-220 DDEHETSGAI
+220 TDEHETSGAI

-281 IAQEYADAGMSAVF
+281 IAQEYADAGMSVVF

-455 NYPAWVQSGIDQLK
+455 NYPAWVQSGMDQLR

-483 DAFGRGSVLFTKFQG
+483 DAFGRSSVLFTKFQG
-498 LFTKYLKSQL
+498 LFTKYLKGQL

-655 RALGSQAAAATLA
+655 RALGSQAATATLA

-681 PAGSVRAAVAV
+681 PAGSVRAEVAV
-692 NAANDLTAWSLADD
+692 NAADDLTAWSLADD
-706 GSISAVGGV
+706 GSISAVGGA

-897 LDPQGRRKKS
+897 LDPQGSAS
-907 RTQPA
+907 R
-912 TAIIGSGRTYKGF
+912 
-925 LIKSAAPAWAV
+925 
-936 SAQTTRRQYRS
+936 AQVAMILMNYVEHVVNA

>member
-1 MKTKMHNGSRLL
+1 M
-13 SLLLAVVL
+13 
-21 VFTLTVPA
+21 
-29 LAAEKPQDMN
+29 
-39 LRIAVMSDLHYL
+39 
-51 SPDMIADTED
+51 
-61 FEHAFNSDR
+61 
-70 KLLKE
+70 
-75 SSSVLHEMLERVRA
+75 
-89 DKPDILLVSGD
+89 
-100 LTKDGEQECHAA
+100 
-112 LAKQLQQLQQDVPGL
+112 
-127 KIYVIN
+127 
-133 GNHDIRNYNAKN
+133 
-145 FNTAD
+145 
-150 GKAVPATRTHP
+150 
-161 EDFKRI
+161 
-167 YDFVYSDPTVIAT
+167 
-180 FTPAAGNEAGSLSYV
+180 
-195 ARPVEGLT
+195 
-203 VIAMDT
+203 
-209 CRYSSDNTSNG
+209 
-220 DDEHETSGAI
+220 
-230 SADLEKWVIEQ
+230 
-241 TAAAKARG
+241 
-249 DLVIG
+249 
-254 LEHHGLVPHFDVEP
+254 PHFDVEP

-336 RSTVGGETNTY
+336 RTTVGGETNTY
-347 MSVSTKTHIGPINY
+347 MSVSTKTHIGPIHY

-383 FSTAMLKTVAGD
+383 FTTAMLKTVAGD

-401 GKYLPNDTWPVTKII
+401 GKYLPNDTWPVTKIVA
-416 ENIDKIIE
+416 NIDQIID
-424 DVASIPVAEGN
+424 DVAAVPIAEGN

-455 NYPAWVQSGIDQLK
+455 NYPAWVQSGVDQLK

-668 NASVLVDGAAASC
+668 NASVLVDGAAASY
-681 PAGSVRAAVAV
+681 PAGSVRAAVARERGGRSDRV
-692 NAANDLTAWSLADD
+692 EPCRERHHLRRRRRLRRRTADLRLRCGQRRDGHRALPVHGRGRRHVVLRRGGVCLQQRALRRHDADD
-706 GSISAVGGV
+706 LRAECHHDARHARVRAV
-715 YDAGQQTYAFDV
+715 A
-727 VNGVTAIARF
+727 
-737 PFTDV
+737 
-742 VAGTW
+742 
-747 YYGAAAYA
+747 
-755 YNNGLFAGMTPTTFA
+755 
-770 PNATMTRAMLV
+770 
-781 SVLWRL
+781 
-787 AGAPAPKAPNT
+787 
-798 FVDVPDGAWYTDAVT
+798 
-813 WAAENGVVSGIGGSR
+813 SR
-828 FDPSGFVTREQT
+828 G
-840 AEILYNYAHSK
+840 
-851 GYDVSA
+851 
-857 RADLTAFPDAA
+857 
-868 SVSGWAEEALS
+868 
-879 WANAAGLINGTVR
+879 
-892 DGQTI
+892 
-897 LDPQGRRKKS
+897 
-907 RTQPA
+907 
-912 TAIIGSGRTYKGF
+912 
-925 LIKSAAPAWAV
+925 
-936 SAQTTRRQYRS
+936 

>member
-112 LAKQLQQLQQDVPGL
+112 LAKQLQQLQQDIPGL

-145 FNTAD
+145 FNTPD

-203 VIAMDT
+203 IVAMDT
-209 CRYSSDNTSNG
+209 CRYSKENTSNG
-220 DDEHETSGAI
+220 TDEHETSGAI

-383 FSTAMLKTVAGD
+383 FTTAMLKTVAGD
-395 FVKSFF
+395 FIKSFF
-401 GKYLPNDTWPVTKII
+401 GKYLPNDTWPVTKIVA
-416 ENIDKIIE
+416 NIDQIID
-424 DVASIPVAEGN
+424 DVAAVPIAEGN

-455 NYPAWVQSGIDQLK
+455 NYPAWVQSGMDQLR

-692 NAANDLTAWSLADD
+692 NAADDLTAWSLADD
-706 GSISAVGGV
+706 GSISAVGGA

-787 AGAPAPKAPNT
+787 AGEPAPKAPNT

-897 LDPQGRRKKS
+897 LDPQGSAS
-907 RTQPA
+907 R
-912 TAIIGSGRTYKGF
+912 
-925 LIKSAAPAWAV
+925 
-936 SAQTTRRQYRS
+936 AQVAMILMNYVEHVVNA

>member
-150 GKAVPATRTHP
+150 GKAVLATRTEP
-161 EDFKRI
+161 EDFKQI

-180 FTPAAGNEAGSLSYV
+180 FTPAEGNKAGGLSYV

-203 VIAMDT
+203 IIAMDT

-254 LEHHGLVPHFDVEP
+254 LEHHGLVPHFDVQP

-377 YAREFG
+377 YARKFG
-383 FSTAMLKTVAGD
+383 FTTDMLKTVAGD

-401 GKYLPNDTWPVTKII
+401 GKYLPNDTWPVTKIVA
-416 ENIDKIIE
+416 NIDQIID
-424 DVASIPVAEGN
+424 DVAAVPIAEGN

-455 NYPAWVQSGIDQLK
+455 NYPAWVQSGVDQLK
-469 SGALLDQVLDIVAK
+469 SGALLDQVLDIVAR
-483 DAFGRGSVLFTKFQG
+483 DTFGCGSVLFTKFQG
-498 LFTKYLKSQL
+498 LFTRYLKSQL

-523 NCPDDNDKTILLE
+523 NCADDNDMTFLIANS
-536 GSNAQVRLLPVT
+536 GDAQIRLLPVS

-559 QGDTATVFLTS
+559 QGSTATVFLTS
-570 RQLRAATGAQSGV
+570 RQLRAATDAQFD
-583 AVTVDATDPAVGTV
+583 ATVTINATDPAADTV
-597 VLAGRSI
+597 ILSGRSI
-604 ANACDAGAAALQ
+604 INARNAGVAALQ

-640 AVSLASGA
+640 AVSLTGA

-655 RALGSQAAAATLA
+655 RALGSQAATATLA

-692 NAANDLTAWSLADD
+692 NAADDLTAWSLADD
-706 GSISAVGGV
+706 GSISAVGGA

-787 AGAPAPKAPNT
+787 AGEPAPKAPNT

-857 RADLTAFPDAA
+857 RADLTAFPDAG

-897 LDPQGRRKKS
+897 LDPQGSAS
-907 RTQPA
+907 R
-912 TAIIGSGRTYKGF
+912 
-925 LIKSAAPAWAV
+925 
-936 SAQTTRRQYRS
+936 AQVAMILMNYVEHVVNA

>member
-1 MKTKMHNGSRLL
+1 MKTRMHNGSRLL

-29 LAAEKPQDMN
+29 LAADKPQDMN

-51 SPDMIADTED
+51 SPDMIAGTED
-61 FEHAFNSDR
+61 FEHALNSDR

-75 SSSVLHEMLERVRA
+75 SSAILYEKFEQVRA

-112 LAKQLQQLQQDVPGL
+112 LAKQLQQLQQDIPGL

-145 FNTAD
+145 FNTPD

-180 FTPAAGNEAGSLSYV
+180 FTPAAGNEAGGLSYV

-203 VIAMDT
+203 IIAMDT
-209 CRYSSDNTSNG
+209 CRYSKENTSNG
-220 DDEHETSGAI
+220 TDEHETSGAI

-281 IAQEYADAGMSAVF
+281 IAQEYADAGMSVVF

-336 RSTVGGETNTY
+336 RSTVGGETSTY
-347 MSVSTKTHIGPINY
+347 MSVSTKTHTGPIHY
-361 TDPATGVAYV
+361 TDPATGTAHV

-383 FSTAMLKTVAGD
+383 FSTDMLKTVAGD

-401 GKYLPNDTWPVTKII
+401 GKYLPNDTWPVTKIVA
-416 ENIDKIIE
+416 NIDQIID
-424 DVASIPVAEGN
+424 DVAAVPIVDGKD
-435 NLLDFA
+435 LLDFA
-441 NWIYRCNL
+441 NWIYQCNL

-455 NYPAWVQSGIDQLK
+455 NYPAWVQSGVDQLK
-469 SGALLDQVLDIVAK
+469 SGALLDQVLNIVAK

-498 LFTKYLKSQL
+498 LFTRYLKSQL

-523 NCPDDNDKTILLE
+523 NCADDNDMTFLIANS
-536 GSNAQVRLLPVT
+536 GDAQIRLLPVS

-559 QGDTATVFLTS
+559 QGSTATVFLTS
-570 RQLRAATGAQSGV
+570 RQLRAATDAQFD
-583 AVTVDATDPAVGTV
+583 ATVTINATDPAADTV
-597 VLAGRSI
+597 ILSGRSI
-604 ANACDAGAAALQ
+604 INARNAGVAALQ

-681 PAGSVRAAVAV
+681 PAGSVRATVAV
-692 NAANDLTAWSLADD
+692 NAADDLTAWSLADD
-706 GSISAVGGV
+706 GSISAVGGA

-857 RADLTAFPDAA
+857 RADLTVFPDAG
-868 SVSGWAEEALS
+868 SVSGWAEKALS

-897 LDPQGRRKKS
+897 LDPQGSAS
-907 RTQPA
+907 R
-912 TAIIGSGRTYKGF
+912 
-925 LIKSAAPAWAV
+925 
-936 SAQTTRRQYRS
+936 AQVAMILMNYVEHVVNA

>member
-112 LAKQLQQLQQDVPGL
+112 LAKQLQQLQQDIPGL

-145 FNTAD
+145 FNTPD

-377 YAREFG
+377 YARKFG

-401 GKYLPNDTWPVTKII
+401 GKYLPNDTWPVTKIVA
-416 ENIDKIIE
+416 NIDKIID
-424 DVASIPVAEGN
+424 DVAAVPIAEGN

-455 NYPAWVQSGIDQLK
+455 NYPAWVQSGMDQLR

-483 DAFGRGSVLFTKFQG
+483 DAFGRSSVLFTKFQG
-498 LFTKYLKSQL
+498 LFTKYLKGQL

-655 RALGSQAAAATLA
+655 RALGSQAATATLA

-692 NAANDLTAWSLADD
+692 NAADDLTAWSLADD
-706 GSISAVGGV
+706 GSISAVGGA

-787 AGAPAPKAPNT
+787 AGEPAPKAPNT

-868 SVSGWAEEALS
+868 SVSGWAEKALS

-897 LDPQGRRKKS
+897 LDPQGSAS
-907 RTQPA
+907 R
-912 TAIIGSGRTYKGF
+912 
-925 LIKSAAPAWAV
+925 
-936 SAQTTRRQYRS
+936 AQVAMILMNYVVHVVNA